1 MPLSSP
7 SEAESPWTRA
17 IELDRLRASG
27 RATVK
32 VGSKQLALF
41 LHEGAVHACNNRC
54 PHEGYPLVEGALD
67 SGCMLTC
74 HWHNWKFDL
83 KTGANHYG
91 GDNLRIYPVKVEAG
105 VVWVDAREAPAQ
117 ERVQQALRQL
127 DAAMADHDA
136 PRIARELARLARAG
150 AAPEVALAHAIE
162 RSHERLRYGMTH
174 AYAAAEV
181 WLRLRETLADDAQR
195 LACAVEALAHVAY
208 DTLREPA
215 FAFEFELQPPQRWD
229 GPAFLAAVEAQDE
242 ARAASLLDGALNDG
256 LVFVDLEPTLN
267 AAALA

>member
-1 MPLSSP
+1 MATDSPLVDTPDNAASDAPTWS
-7 SEAESPWTRA
+7 RA
-17 IELDRLRASG
+17 IELDRLSASG

-32 VGSKQLALF
+32 VGAKQLALF
-41 LHEGAVHACNNRC
+41 LHQGAVHACNNRC
-54 PHEGYPLVEGALD
+54 PHEGYPLVEGTLD
-67 SGCMLTC
+67 DGCMLTC

-83 KTGANHYG
+83 NTGANHYG
-91 GDNLRIYPVKVEAG
+91 GDSLRIYPVKVESG
-105 VVWVDAREAPAQ
+105 VVWVDARDAPAE
-117 ERVQQALRQL
+117 ERVQQALHQL
-127 DAAMADHDA
+127 DAAMADHDT
-136 PRIARELARLARAG
+136 PRIARELARLGRAG

-215 FAFEFELQPPQRWD
+215 FAFELQPPQRWD
-229 GPAFLAAVEAQDE
+229 APAFLAAVEAQDE
-242 ARAASLLDGALNDG
+242 ARAASLLVGALNDG
-256 LVFVDLEPTLN
+256 LVF
-267 AAALA
+267 A